1 LIARGRTLFT
11 EKGCY
16 GCHTVDSAG
25 TPIAP
30 DLRRAA
36 ARYPEATLAGWLRDA
51 SAQEPTRHMP
61 NLELSEAQAG
71 ALAAYLGSLRWSAQ
85 SRGSRRMKIRT
96 ILVPLDGSTL
106 AEAALPKSWSWR
118 RRPAPPCSCSGRPTP
133 RVDPTEAQVK
143 VVGDAETY
151 LAQVQERLA
160 RKGRV
165 TVGTSVWYGPA
176 AHAIVEAARIHKVEE
191 IVMTKHGRS
200 GLGRLL
206 LGRVAE
212 SVLRGS
218 PTPILVVH
226 AEGTANQVP
235 IGQAKPWEAR

>member
-1 LIARGRTLFT
+1 MAVTPSAVPRRPSPRISAAPPGIPKQPWLS
-11 EKGCY
+11 GC
-16 GCHTVDSAG
+16 A
-25 TPIAP
+25 I
-30 DLRRAA
+30 
-36 ARYPEATLAGWLRDA
+36 A
-51 SAQEPTRHMP
+51 SAQEPTSHMP

-85 SRGSRRMKIRT
+85 ARGGRRMKIRT

-106 AEAALPKSWSWR
+106 AEAALPKPWSWR
-118 RRPAPPCSCSGRPTP
+118 RRPAPPSSCSGRPTP

-143 VVGDAETY
+143 VVAEAEAY
-151 LAQVQERLA
+151 LAQAQERVT
-160 RKGRV
+160 RQGRV
-165 TVGTSVWYGPA
+165 TVETSVWYGPA

-191 IVMTKHGRS
+191 IVMTTHGRS

-218 PTPILVVH
+218 TTPILVVH
-226 AEGTANQVP
+226 AEGTATQVP
-235 IGQAKPWEAR
+235 IG